1 MLYHCFPQN
10 GVHLNNNNHL
20 MDFVGQKSVRSLA
33 RSCALVSLMRLQ
45 LHVCWVCILL
55 KSWLRLEGL
64 LLKWLTHIT
73 CKLVLVTG
81 GGTAP
86 PGSLHMAQVSIT
98 HGDWALQANVLR
110 KNKRKEREGGSGG
123 RERELSH

>member
-1 MLYHCFPQN
+1 
-10 GVHLNNNNHL
+10 
-20 MDFVGQKSVRSLA
+20 MDFLGQKSVRSLA
-33 RSCALVSLMRLQ
+33 GSCALVSLMRLQ

-73 CKLVLVTG
+73 CNLVLVTG

-86 PGSLHMAQVSIT
+86 PGSLHMA
-98 HGDWALQANVLR
+98 HGDWALQANVLG
-110 KNKRKEREGGSGG
+110 KNKKKEREGGRGG
-123 RERELSH
+123 REREVSH